1 MSENKED
8 TRYPY
13 TYACDFVRTLGGYNK
28 HGIKISR
35 SDASEI
41 ISGIAKVIGMEDRK
55 LYELLADAETSKSE
69 EDRKREI
76 KPFLDIIRSGGL
88 NG

>member
-1 MSENKED
+1 
-8 TRYPY
+8 
-13 TYACDFVRTLGGYNK
+13 
-28 HGIKISR
+28 
-35 SDASEI
+35 
-41 ISGIAKVIGMEDRK
+41 MEDRK